1 MTAIQ
6 DEARSAFHRMRRSGM
21 LPDDD
26 AQWAA
31 FEAGFVTG
39 VAWAIRT
46 SSKVGEVLPLLRDF
60 TTALERSDAG

>member
-1 MTAIQ
+1 
-6 DEARSAFHRMRRSGM
+6 MRRSGM